1 MTDYYRTDALILFSE
16 FMQIFTDNRL
26 VNRHFIDVLIKYGNY
41 SMYIVF
47 IEQFSSR
54 LMIACLFVA
63 QAHQFLRGYIML
75 ITS

>member
-1 MTDYYRTDALILFSE
+1 M
-16 FMQIFTDNRL
+16 
-26 VNRHFIDVLIKYGNY
+26 NRHSIDVLIKYGNYSIKYGNY

-54 LMIACLFVA
+54 LLISCLFVA
-63 QAHQFLRGYIML
+63 QTHQFIRRYIML